1 MIFVAGASMQDD
13 LARGPAPSSGAPT
26 RPRSIPPPRPDP
38 LLRAIQEALRLAE
51 EAEASNLAFILS
63 LCEHEAR
70 IAKGCAAGDAPGPE
84 AADFSG
90 A

>member
-1 MIFVAGASMQDD
+1 MEDD
-13 LARGPAPSSGAPT
+13 LERGSALSNGAPP
-26 RPRSIPPPRPDP
+26 RPRSLPPPRPDP
-38 LLRAIQEALRLAE
+38 LIRAIREALRLAE
-51 EAEASNLAFILS
+51 AADERKLAFILS